1 MIKFESCW
9 ALRRTK
15 THFILS
21 TYRDVRESESA
32 KSWQRSSSRSRYIC
46 WKWFN
51 CKCLEFGRQVA
62 ISGNGE
68 FSKKIGSVIEA
79 AGANSMS
86 PESTLEKIRGSR
98 EIYFVMI

>member
-1 MIKFESCW
+1 M
-9 ALRRTK
+9 
-15 THFILS
+15 
-21 TYRDVRESESA
+21 
-32 KSWQRSSSRSRYIC
+32 RYIC

>member
-1 MIKFESCW
+1 VVP
-9 ALRRTK
+9 
-15 THFILS
+15 TH
-21 TYRDVRESESA
+21 
-32 KSWQRSSSRSRYIC
+32 C
-46 WKWFN
+46 
-51 CKCLEFGRQVA
+51 
-62 ISGNGE
+62 SGNGE